1 MRPHQTLPELAMI
14 RHIKVRQLVYNDV
27 VRQFPIERQQVIAE
41 VQISRLIW
49 PTISRALQ
57 GWEWEDSN
65 G

>member
-1 MRPHQTLPELAMI
+1 MI

-49 PTISRALQ
+49 PTNFPRSARL
-57 GWEWEDSN
+57 GV
-65 G
+65 GG